1 MVTTALALRES
12 LAQERVGLAHS
23 VSYIIYTWFTYKNK
37 REREKKQFIHHYT
50 IDLQVS
56 LEWGAKKEEKKN
68 HVVLN
73 NNNNSSVLVMF

>member
-37 REREKKQFIHHYT
+37 REREKSSLYT
-50 IDLQVS
+50 TTQLTFRFHWS
-56 LEWGAKKEEKKN
+56 EGKKKKKK
-68 HVVLN
+68 
-73 NNNNSSVLVMF
+73 SSGPK

>member
-37 REREKKQFIHHYT
+37 REREKSSLYT
-50 IDLQVS
+50 TTQLTFRFHWSEGGKIKWS
-56 LEWGAKKEEKKN
+56 
-68 HVVLN
+68 
-73 NNNNSSVLVMF
+73 

>member
-37 REREKKQFIHHYT
+37 REREKKSSLYT
-50 IDLQVS
+50 TTQLTFRCHWSEGQNKTKQKSCGPKIII
-56 LEWGAKKEEKKN
+56 
-68 HVVLN
+68 
-73 NNNNSSVLVMF
+73 LVFW

>member
-37 REREKKQFIHHYT
+37 RKREKKSSLYT
-50 IDLQVS
+50 TTQLTFRFHWS
-56 LEWGAKKEEKKN
+56 EEKKKQIKW
-68 HVVLN
+68 
-73 NNNNSSVLVMF
+73 S

>member
-37 REREKKQFIHHYT
+37 RKREKKAVYKPLH
-50 IDLQVS
+50 
-56 LEWGAKKEEKKN
+56 N
-68 HVVLN
+68 
-73 NNNNSSVLVMF
+73 